1 MMNDRQNKIGQDLM
15 EVGMED
21 PVRNGVGQ
29 TQGPHVDTQV
39 SIRVAT
45 RWDGERLRRMFS
57 RLSSETIYLRFHIP
71 YKDVP
76 EPMLVLMLEVD
87 HPDKEFLVAFSEEEE
102 IVGHAMYARLGD
114 GAEAEMAIIVED
126 GWQSK
131 GVGKLLLRRL
141 AEEAKRRSIETFS
154 GLVLVENRR
163 MLGLIESVF
172 SGATYTIEDDAY
184 HVVVALDSPEGVAA
198 A

>member
-1 MMNDRQNKIGQDLM
+1 
-15 EVGMED
+15 
-21 PVRNGVGQ
+21 
-29 TQGPHVDTQV
+29 
-39 SIRVAT
+39 
-45 RWDGERLRRMFS
+45 
-57 RLSSETIYLRFHIP
+57 
-71 YKDVP
+71 
-76 EPMLVLMLEVD
+76 
-87 HPDKEFLVAFSEEEE
+87 
-102 IVGHAMYARLGD
+102 
-114 GAEAEMAIIVED
+114 
-126 GWQSK
+126 
-131 GVGKLLLRRL
+131 VGKLLLRRL